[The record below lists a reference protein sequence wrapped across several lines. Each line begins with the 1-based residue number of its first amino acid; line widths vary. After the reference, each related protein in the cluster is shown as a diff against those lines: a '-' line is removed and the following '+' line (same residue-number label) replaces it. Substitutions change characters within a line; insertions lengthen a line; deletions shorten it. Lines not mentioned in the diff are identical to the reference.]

1 MVSQNSKILVV
12 LNLGYSIRWV
22 KVEELERR
30 GCESRGVYDDK
41 DDGCGGSLCSPGFE
55 SGIPQPSFLEVQKI
69 PKNIKKKEKKFFLH
83 QTTSSAGLSLVTLL
97 EGTFYYLIVKYRY
110 KHSFL
115 KDCSYKNSLRTSK
128 FVKP

>member
-55 SGIPQPSFLEVQKI
+55 SGIPQPAGACQ
-69 PKNIKKKEKKFFLH
+69 FFIEEP
-83 QTTSSAGLSLVTLL
+83 TGLALQLQVGL
-97 EGTFYYLIVKYRY
+97 
-110 KHSFL
+110 
-115 KDCSYKNSLRTSK
+115 
-128 FVKP
+128 